1 MSAPEYPPIPNQS
14 DLATQGSLSTGEDT
28 GREIMVLRWMQE
40 ETVELERSF
49 FVLSPRNASSL
60 PLLTQLQIWL

>member
-1 MSAPEYPPIPNQS
+1 
-14 DLATQGSLSTGEDT
+14 
-28 GREIMVLRWMQE
+28 MVLRWMQE

-60 PLLTQLQIWL
+60 PLLTQLQIWFWDGILLTEFIIKQRLAKVDNTENNLKSV

>member
-1 MSAPEYPPIPNQS
+1 MSTQEYPPIPKQS
-14 DLATQGSLSTGEDT
+14 DLATQGSLSTEDT

-60 PLLTQLQIWL
+60 PLLTQLQIWF